1 MIGGPVDMTWM
12 QTSPAVGAGA
22 GAALTKLARESRAA
36 KAVKDDFIVSK
47 GVGEARFGKGWG

>member
-22 GAALTKLARESRAA
+22 GAALTKLVTESRAA
-36 KAVKDDFIVSK
+36 KAVKDGFIVAK
-47 GVGEARFGKGWG
+47 GAGGSRSGKAWG